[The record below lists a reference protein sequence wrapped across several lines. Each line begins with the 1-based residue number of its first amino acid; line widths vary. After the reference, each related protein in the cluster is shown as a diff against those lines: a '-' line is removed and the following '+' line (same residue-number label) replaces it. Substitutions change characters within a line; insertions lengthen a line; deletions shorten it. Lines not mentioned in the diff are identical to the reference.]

1 MAVQKNKTSKQ
12 RKHTRAANWK
22 ISAPNLSECPNFGEL
37 KASHKVCPN
46 CGAYCTTNAAKSF
59 AIWLTQY
66 PMLIANLIIQKSLSV
81 TDVLLM

>member
-22 ISAPNLSECPNFGEL
+22 ISAPTLSECPNCGEL

-46 CGAYCTTNAAKSF
+46 CGAYDGKTVVDMSEKKA
-59 AIWLTQY
+59 
-66 PMLIANLIIQKSLSV
+66 
-81 TDVLLM
+81 D